1 MQKISDHITYNE
13 ATYSDTAKRFGID
26 NNPTFEQLVNM
37 VVTAGKLFEPV
48 RTHFDVPIHV
58 ASFFRS
64 EVLNI
69 VIGGST
75 TSDHMTGE
83 SMDIDADKYNK
94 IRNKH
99 IFDYVKDN
107 LDFDQLIAENVSED
121 KWTDVGWIH
130 FSYKKERNRKQVLLS
145 EWLNGKR
152 VYYPYDSVKG
162 LDIKLYR

>member
-1 MQKISDHITYNE
+1 MQKISEHISYNE

-26 NNPTFEQLVNM
+26 NNPTYEQLVNM
-37 VVTAGKLFEPV
+37 VITAGKLFEPV
-48 RTHFDVPIHV
+48 RLHFDVPIHV

-64 EVLNI
+64 ELLNI

-83 SMDIDADKYNK
+83 AMDIDADKYNK

-99 IFDYVKDN
+99 IFEYVKDN

-121 KWTDVGWIH
+121 KWTDIGWIH
-130 FSYKKERNRKQVLLS
+130 FSYKKQGNRKQVLLS
-145 EWLNGKR
+145 EMQYGKR